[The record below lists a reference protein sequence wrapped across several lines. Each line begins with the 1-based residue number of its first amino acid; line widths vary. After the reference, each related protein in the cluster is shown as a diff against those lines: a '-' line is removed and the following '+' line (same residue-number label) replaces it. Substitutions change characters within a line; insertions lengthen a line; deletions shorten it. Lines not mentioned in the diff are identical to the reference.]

1 MEQGQPADA
10 APDEFAS
17 LWEEYQ
23 ETLEYVMPER
33 GDLREGVIVSVR
45 PDEVIID
52 IGGKQDALLS
62 PRELQRMT
70 PQELDELRVGQTVLV
85 YVVRVDPQGTG
96 AMVSLRLA
104 REQRDWVKVQELLKS
119 GELITVTASG
129 YNKGGLLCEYESL
142 QGFIPMSQIMNLAA
156 PRDSEASPAD
166 ALAEHVGRE
175 MVVKI
180 IEVNRRR
187 RRLILSERAA
197 VREWR
202 EQQRETLFD
211 ELREGQVRSG
221 VVSNLCDFG
230 AFVDLGGVDG
240 LVHLSELSWGR
251 VAHPRDILEIG
262 QPIQA
267 YVLSVDRERGRI
279 GLSLKRLL
287 PDPWE
292 TVGDRYRPGQIVR
305 GRVSHLARFGAFVEL
320 EPGIEGLIHM
330 SELAEGDFGDPATLV
345 TEGEELELLVLSVE
359 PERHRIGLSLRQVP
373 PKRMSDDDLPSVT
386 PAPNEAQDDE
396 ETEVGMSRDSNDAF

>member
-1 MEQGQPADA
+1 MEQSQPADA

-17 LWEEYQ
+17 LWEEYE

-85 YVVRVDPQGTG
+85 YVVRVDPQGTS
-96 AMVSLRLA
+96 AIVSLRLA

-142 QGFIPMSQIMNLAA
+142 QGFIPMSQIMNLA
-156 PRDSEASPAD
+156 PRDSDASPAD
-166 ALAEHVGRE
+166 VLAEHVGRE

-197 VREWR
+197 AREWR

-211 ELREGQVRSG
+211 ELHEGQVRSG

-262 QPIQA
+262 QSVQV

-292 TVGDRYRPGQIVR
+292 TVGERYRPGQIVR
-305 GRVSHLARFGAFVEL
+305 GTVSHLARFGAFVEL

-330 SELAEGDFGDPATLV
+330 SELAEGDFGDPANIV

-373 PKRMSDDDLPSVT
+373 PKRVSNGDSPSTKPSSDESKSDDNAVS
-386 PAPNEAQDDE
+386 
-396 ETEVGMSRDSNDAF
+396 GMSSSLEDAF